1 MYRPNLKKR
10 KKIENDDNPLEE
22 LQSLLKEPTI
32 DLDKNHI
39 YFYKDVTQESCLELN
54 RKINDLNKEL
64 LKYSIEYDCPPPSI
78 YLHINSTGGDL
89 LSSFGTV
96 DTILDSR
103 VPIISII
110 EGCCASAASIIAMVC
125 KKRYMTNHSFILIH
139 QLSTSVSGKYQELK
153 EDFENDTKFM
163 EELCKLYKKHTKM
176 TEKKIKQVLQ
186 HDLWWTSEMCIENGL
201 VDGIW
206 KNKTT
211 VVLV

>member
-1 MYRPNLKKR
+1 M
-10 KKIENDDNPLEE
+10 
-22 LQSLLKEPTI
+22 
-32 DLDKNHI
+32 
-39 YFYKDVTQESCLELN
+39 N

-78 YLHINSTGGDL
+78 YLHINSIGGDL
-89 LSSFGTV
+89 LSPFGTV

-206 KNKTT
+206 KNKTN

>member
-1 MYRPNLKKR
+1 MFRKNLKKR
-10 KKIENDDNPLEE
+10 KIEKVDSDPLEE
-22 LQSLLKEPTI
+22 LQSLLNPVI
-32 DLDKNHI
+32 DSDKNHI
-39 YFYKDVTQESCLELN
+39 YFYTDVTQESCLDLN

-64 LKYSIEYDCPPPSI
+64 LKYAIEYDCPPPSI

-163 EELCKLYKKHTKM
+163 EELYKLYKKYTKM
-176 TEKKIKQVLQ
+176 TEKKIKEVLN
-186 HDLWWTSEMCIENGL
+186 HDLWWTSDVCVQNGI

-206 KNKTT
+206 KNKTN
-211 VVLV
+211 VVL

>member
-10 KKIENDDNPLEE
+10 KKIENDENPLEE

-78 YLHINSTGGDL
+78 YLHINSIGGDL

-206 KNKTT
+206 KNKTN
-211 VVLV
+211 VVL

>member
-64 LKYSIEYDCPPPSI
+64 LKYSIEYDCPSPSI

-125 KKRYMTNHSFILIH
+125 KKRYMTTHSFILIH